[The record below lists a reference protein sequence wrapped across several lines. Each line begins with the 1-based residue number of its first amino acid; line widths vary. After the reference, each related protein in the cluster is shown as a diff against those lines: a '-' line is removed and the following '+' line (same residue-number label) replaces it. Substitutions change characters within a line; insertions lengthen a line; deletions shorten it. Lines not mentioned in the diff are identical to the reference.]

1 MSSLAEN
8 LEKKLQSYLEGGL
21 TEAVLK
27 AEADTN
33 KRLDDSIQKV
43 LGGLK
48 IEIHPCPHVFKD
60 GRKCGHYGFEKF
72 KVLNPETGEWEWYCK
87 STHKSMAVEKYKVSQ
102 KFSDELAAQKKENE
116 ILKNQLRQK
125 RDREDELAKKKENS
139 RNITIL
145 HPMLRLK
152 LVVRLLLRIQLSQ
165 LLLKL
170 SPQVFQLNRHLRKPL
185 KALKIPKDLMLV
197 VLQCLDSLELRISKG
212 CSRRNRSRL
221 KHYSFLKSN
230 QRRSCK

>member
-125 RDREDELAKKKENS
+125 RDREDELAKKRKQQEHHDTSSNAPAQTGSTTSTSNTTQSATSQTQSTSISTQQTLEKAPESPKNS
-139 RNITIL
+139 EGSDVGGS
-145 HPMLRLK
+145 PMSG
-152 LVVRLLLRIQLSQ
+152 LSG
-165 LLLKL
+165 
-170 SPQVFQLNRHLRKPL
+170 VED
-185 KALKIPKDLMLV
+185 I
-197 VLQCLDSLELRISKG
+197 KG
-212 CSRRNRSRL
+212 L
-221 KHYSFLKSN
+221 FEEK
-230 QRRSCK
+230 